1 MDANEQFFLCDQ
13 EPEKIDHIIVSC
25 SFAKQLWWSISTVH
39 KRPTMINSATIL
51 DHWSQW
57 RQRWTGAERLG
68 VDSIFALV
76 AWEL

>member
-1 MDANEQFFLCDQ
+1 M
-13 EPEKIDHIIVSC
+13 IDHIIVSC
-25 SFAKQLWWSISTVH
+25 SFAKQLWWSITTTL
-39 KRPTMINSATIL
+39 REPMTINSATIL

-57 RQRWTGAERLG
+57 RQRWTGVERLG